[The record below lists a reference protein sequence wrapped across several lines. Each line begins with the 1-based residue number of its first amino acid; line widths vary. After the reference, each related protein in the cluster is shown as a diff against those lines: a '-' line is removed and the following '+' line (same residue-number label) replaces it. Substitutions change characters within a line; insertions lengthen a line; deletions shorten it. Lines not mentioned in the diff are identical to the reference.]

1 MHCGLLVWYVNL
13 QRHIIEVSLSVPCQL
28 AVDKAYKPACP
39 RVLYKSDD
47 DRRVFPKMHLDP
59 VDRKHV
65 YMALKNQVSSTVHR
79 DTYYTVQPFWNRT
92 QDIIL
97 CVCCRWYVCLWLSAV
112 NTRVWRVVGLLRTPS
127 VAGVSLRTAGQS
139 QEPQLHTS
147 ITYTIEEISLLHH
160 IFFSKM

>member
-65 YMALKNQVSSTVHR
+65 YMALKNQVSCTVHR

-97 CVCCRWYVCLWLSAV
+97 CVCCRWCVCLWLSAV